1 MKKQYRKP
9 EIAIEDFVLNQFIAG
24 SCTVKTNLRDNCF
37 LDNYNVWSNSELLD
51 PFTKA
56 AIEAGQFIDTLRCK
70 VNADDDNDTICYHFQ
85 GNPLFQS

>member
-24 SCTVKTNLRDNCF
+24 SCTVKTNLRDNCYS
-37 LDNYNVWSNSELLD
+37 DNYEEWSKLLD

-56 AIEAGQFIDTLRCK
+56 AIEAGQFIDTLSCTLD
-70 VNADDDNDTICYHFQ
+70 ADDDNDAICYHTQ
-85 GNPLFQS
+85 GSPLFQS